1 MTESAVQPTIV
12 VIEDEAAIRR
22 FLRTTLLANHYT
34 VHEAANGQDGLAQV
48 ALHRPDVVLLD
59 MNLPDMDGIAVIER
73 LRAWTAT
80 PIVVLSARERE
91 EDKIA
96 ALDAG
101 ADDYVTKPIGT
112 GELLAR
118 LRVGL
123 RHNMHSADHPE
134 PTTIAVGELRIDL
147 ECRQVFVG
155 AQEIH
160 LTPNEYTLLTTLARH
175 VGRVVT
181 HRQLLTSLLG
191 PNPVV
196 ESSYLRVY
204 MGNLRHKIEAEPAR
218 PRYILTEP
226 GVGYRLRDEE
236 L

>member
-1 MTESAVQPTIV
+1 MTELDTQPTIV

-22 FLRTTLLANHYT
+22 FLRATLAANGYT
-34 VHEAANGQDGLAQV
+34 VLEAANGQEGLAQV
-48 ALHRPDVVLLD
+48 ALHRPSVVLLD
-59 MNLPDMDGIAVIER
+59 MNLPDMDGLAVIER

-123 RHNMHSADHPE
+123 RHKIRTADQRE
-134 PTTIAVGELRIDL
+134 PTVVTVGDLHIDL
-147 ECRQVFVG
+147 ERRQVLVG
-155 AQEIH
+155 EREVH
-160 LTPNEYTLLTTLARH
+160 LTPNEYTLLTTLARYA
-175 VGRVVT
+175 GRVVT

-191 PNPVV
+191 PNPVS
-196 ESSYLRVY
+196 EASYLRVY
-204 MGNLRHKIEAEPAR
+204 MGNLRQKIEVEPAR

-226 GVGYRLRDEE
+226 GVGYRLRDE
-236 L
+236 